1 MNAQLSPKKIAAAI
15 TGLLVL
21 WMLTG
26 IVSGKDAPKSDS
38 AAKAEKPLF
47 PVRAVRLDAQ
57 LITKTSYVNSRTE
70 ADRSVTL
77 RAEVSGQVV
86 AIGADRGARVAE
98 GDLIVSVEARDRAS
112 RAAEAKATL
121 REKEMELDST
131 RALAAKGL
139 ASQSQLASAE
149 SAAESARAAL
159 TSADLDLARCSI
171 RAPFDGVLVDRS
183 AEAGDLLSPGGE
195 VAVVADL
202 DPIVVA
208 GWMTE
213 KEVAGVHPGLEASA
227 KLSDGRE
234 ISGTITYLSPQ
245 ADPVTRMYKV
255 ELRAPNADY
264 SIRSGLTAVL
274 AVPHDKVMANLVS
287 PASVLLSDAG
297 VVGLLLA
304 DEEGV
309 TSFCPVEI
317 AQSAPEGFWVTGAP
331 EKTILVTLGKDFVRP
346 GQKVKLVFEDA
357 TTNANR

>member
-1 MNAQLSPKKIAAAI
+1 MKAKLPPKQIAAAI

-26 IVSGKDAPKSDS
+26 IVSGKDAPKADS
-38 AAKAEKPLF
+38 AAKAEKSLF
-47 PVRAVRLDAQ
+47 PVRAVRLESR
-57 LITKTSYVNSRTE
+57 LITKTSSVNARTE

-77 RAEVSGQVV
+77 RAEVTGQVV
-86 AIGADRGARVAE
+86 AIGAERGARVAE

-121 REKEMELDST
+121 REREMELEST
-131 RALAAKGL
+131 KALAAKGL
-139 ASQSQLASAE
+139 AAQSQLALAE

-159 TSADLDLARCSI
+159 TSAELDFARSSI
-171 RAPFDGVLVDRS
+171 RAPFDGVLVDRTV
-183 AEAGDLLSPGGE
+183 EAGDLLSPGGE

-213 KEVAGVHPGLEASA
+213 KEVAGVLPGTGATA

-274 AVPHDKVMANLVS
+274 SVPHEKVMAALVS
-287 PASVLLSDAG
+287 PASVLLSDEG

-309 TSFCPVEI
+309 TRFCPVEI